1 MATRAAQQR
10 ILFIARNDPDA
21 WKLGGRVRKLS
32 ESLLVAN
39 CQLKQASFNEGVG
52 DLRDFLQ
59 LLYAVLDEFLVE
71 HDRALPN
78 NAAFRRS
85 PRACPEARE
94 R

>member
-1 MATRAAQQR
+1 
-10 ILFIARNDPDA
+10 
-21 WKLGGRVRKLS
+21 
-32 ESLLVAN
+32 
-39 CQLKQASFNEGVG
+39 
-52 DLRDFLQ
+52 
-59 LLYAVLDEFLVE
+59 LYSVLDEFLVE